1 MISQVLKNKPEDDRL
16 IVIIYEES
24 PGRVEEPDDGAADA
38 GLLGLPRYRQVLLA
52 QRISYR
58 ASGEDPDP
66 VIFDLPELDPTPY
79 FLLIRKIAYIPTKCR
94 RISETS
100 K

>member
-1 MISQVLKNKPEDDRL
+1 M

-38 GLLGLPRYRQVLLA
+38 GLLGLPRDRQVLLA
-52 QRISYR
+52 QRVSYR

-66 VIFDLPELDPTPY
+66 VIFYLPDPIPHY
-79 FLLIRKIAYIPTKCR
+79 FFIEKIT
-94 RISETS
+94 
-100 K
+100 